1 MKTQEFAALGE
12 AQGYSGSVKLGQL
25 WALTGISFVR
35 PEKSPDRWNLS
46 PNRLVTEEESSPS
59 TGVCKPRLNVHLE
72 GINRGSSV
80 WRKGSGSSAFTSVED
95 EAVLHSPGLA
105 WKASHR
111 HPPPLPPAGEDS
123 VHFAPQSVKGGC
135 GNGPRPLPSLPSPSP
150 APSAALKM

>member
-35 PEKSPDRWNLS
+35 PKKSPNRWNLS

-59 TGVCKPRLNVHLE
+59 TGVCKPRLKVHLE
-72 GINRGSSV
+72 GINRGSAV

-95 EAVLHSPGLA
+95 EAVLHSRGLA
-105 WKASHR
+105 LES
-111 HPPPLPPAGEDS
+111 L
-123 VHFAPQSVKGGC
+123 AP
-135 GNGPRPLPSLPSPSP
+135 PSPSTAASWRRLGSLRSPIGEGRLRKRP
-150 APSAALKM
+150 ASPPVAPLPFSSSLCST